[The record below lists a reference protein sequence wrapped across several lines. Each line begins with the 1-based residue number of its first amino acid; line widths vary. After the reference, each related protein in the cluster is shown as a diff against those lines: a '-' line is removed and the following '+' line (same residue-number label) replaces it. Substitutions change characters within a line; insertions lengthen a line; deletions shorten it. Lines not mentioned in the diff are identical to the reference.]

1 MPRLSLIHASSTI
14 RDPDLSSAELAVV
27 VKHVGEVAARKLP
40 VRVER
45 TGDVT
50 DVTCTLLPLSKAQA
64 TALQTYLTRL
74 SELPREF
81 LEPYDLALLDA
92 WAES

>member
-1 MPRLSLIHASSTI
+1 MVVRRVRQAAL
-14 RDPDLSSAELAVV
+14 RDVPVE
-27 VKHVGEVAARKLP
+27 VK
-40 VRVER
+40 R

-50 DVTCTLLPLSKAQA
+50 DVTCTLLPLSKTQA
-64 TALQTYLTRL
+64 TALQTHLTRL

-92 WAES
+92 WVGT